1 MHSLDGV
8 QRNIDLIGKLFPN
21 AITEVKRN
29 GKVEHAIDFD
39 VLRQELSDSIVE
51 GREARYQFT
60 WPDKKKAMLAANAP
74 ITATLRPVVAD
85 SVGKDGTPGGFD
97 SENLYIEGD
106 NLEVLKL
113 LQETYLGK
121 VKMIYIDPP
130 YNTGKDFVYEDDF
143 AQSTED
149 YMGNSGQYDEEGN
162 RMVTN
167 TESNGRFHTD
177 WLNMIYPRLKLAK
190 DLLSDDGAIFISI
203 DDNELYN
210 LKKICDAVYG
220 ESCFVGNVAWQRT
233 YSMRNDSKGLP
244 SEAEHIL
251 VYSKQPNWIPN
262 KLPRTDKMDAAY
274 KNPDNDP
281 NGAWQNTTPYAPGAR
296 THQGMVYAIQHPFTG
311 ELLYPAPA
319 SCWRYDQK
327 TMLDYMSGW
336 CEYELKN
343 INDEKERAEIC
354 GVDVENIRKDVK
366 AIVLKYDLNQA
377 KEKAKLV
384 LNRGQWPRFY
394 FTRDGMG
401 GIRRKTY
408 LNQVEGRTVTNLWPY
423 AEVGHTD
430 EAMKELKNLFDGSV
444 PFDTPKP
451 TRLVERIL
459 TIATDKDSYI
469 LDFFSGSAT
478 TAHAVMKK
486 NMEEGGNRKYILVQ
500 LPEKGNSPQ
509 YETLCEIG
517 KERIRRA
524 GKQILSAGGGQLS
537 FSETQPDQSAPIDI
551 GFRCLRLDSSNME
564 NVYYTPEETRQQ
576 DMFSLVDNVKPDRTP
591 EDLLFQVML
600 DLGVLL
606 SSPIEVKEIA
616 GKKVFNVAD
625 GFLLACFDHDVTEE
639 TVKAIAQMKPYYAV
653 FRDSSMAND
662 SVATNFDQIFETYSP
677 ETVRKVL

>member
-1 MHSLDGV
+1 MDTLKMHSLDGV
-8 QRNIDLIGKLFPN
+8 QRNIELIGKLFPN
-21 AITEVKRN
+21 AITEVKRD

-51 GREARYQFT
+51 GREERYQFT

-74 ITATLRPVVAD
+74 ITATLRPVVTD

-130 YNTGKDFVYEDDF
+130 YNTGNDFVYNDEFGMRSEEWDAASGNYDD
-143 AQSTED
+143 
-149 YMGNSGQYDEEGN
+149 EGN
-162 RMVTN
+162 QIVGKLELN

-177 WLNMIYPRLKLAK
+177 WLNMIYPRLKIAK
-190 DLLSDDGAIFISI
+190 DLLADDGSIFVTLDEHEIG
-203 DDNELYN
+203 NCR
-210 LKKICDAVYG
+210 KILDEVFG
-220 ESCFVGNVAWQRT
+220 ESSFIATVVWENFYGRSNAAAISPAHN
-233 YSMRNDSKGLP
+233 Y
-244 SEAEHIL
+244 IL
-251 VYSKQPNWIPN
+251 IYSKAGENWKN
-262 KLPRTDKMDAAY
+262 VRRLLPRDEKTVSKY

-281 NGAWQNTTPYAPGAR
+281 RGDWRLGPIFASGERHEGLMYTITTPSGRKVSPPKGSHWRMLEKDFWKMYEDGRILFGMDGNGAPAVKLYLQDV
-296 THQGMVYAIQHPFTG
+296 QDGMVPRSIW
-311 ELLYPAPA
+311 
-319 SCWRYDQK
+319 SC
-327 TMLDYMSGW
+327 S
-336 CEYELKN
+336 
-343 INDEKERAEIC
+343 
-354 GVDVENIRKDVK
+354 
-366 AIVLKYDLNQA
+366 
-377 KEKAKLV
+377 
-384 LNRGQWPRFY
+384 
-394 FTRDGMG
+394 
-401 GIRRKTY
+401 
-408 LNQVEGRTVTNLWPY
+408 
-423 AEVGHTD
+423 EVGHTQDAKREIQALFPD
-430 EAMKELKNLFDGSV
+430 EV

-451 TRLVERIL
+451 TKLIKQ
-459 TIATDKDSYI
+459 IAYISCAENDII

-478 TAHAVMKK
+478 TAHAVMKL
-486 NMEEGGNRKYILVQ
+486 NAEDGGHRKFIMVQ
-500 LPEKGNSPQ
+500 LPEKTDEESEAYKAGYKNI
-509 YETLCEIG
+509 CEIG

-524 GKQILSAGGGQLS
+524 GRKIKEDAGL
-537 FSETQPDQSAPIDI
+537 TAPTDLDI

-564 NVYYTPEETRQQ
+564 NVYYTPEKTQQQ
-576 DMFSLVDNVKPDRTP
+576 DLFSLVDNVKPDRTP

-616 GKKVFNVAD
+616 GKKVFNVAE

>member
-1 MHSLDGV
+1 MDNLKMHSLDGV

-21 AITEVKRN
+21 AITEVKRD

-39 VLRQELSDSIVE
+39 VLRQELSGSIVE
-51 GREARYQFT
+51 GREERYQFT

-85 SVGKDGTPGGFD
+85 SFGKDGTPGGFD

-130 YNTGKDFVYEDDF
+130 YNTGNDFVYEDDF
-143 AQSTED
+143 AQSAAD
-149 YMGNSGQYDEEGN
+149 YMDNSGQYDEEGN

-190 DLLSDDGAIFISI
+190 DLLAEDGVIFISI
-203 DDNELYN
+203 DDNEIENSLKVCSEVFGKENYLACFPRVTKKAGKTTEAIARNHDYLLSYAKSSAVKLY
-210 LKKICDAVYG
+210 
-220 ESCFVGNVAWQRT
+220 
-233 YSMRNDSKGLP
+233 LP
-244 SEAEHIL
+244 SHTDDGFKFSDEFIDTRGKYKLNQTLDYDSLQYSASLDYPITVKGKTFYPGQSYEKYLERQKGNHARADWAWRWSKELFEFGLKNGFIVIKDYESHSRIYTKTYQNCKIVKKGNGFQL
-251 VYSKQPNWIPN
+251 EYMERTKAISTLEFIENEYSNDNSKKNITQVFDAAVFDYSKP
-262 KLPRTDKMDAAY
+262 
-274 KNPDNDP
+274 
-281 NGAWQNTTPYAPGAR
+281 
-296 THQGMVYAIQHPFTG
+296 V
-311 ELLYPAPA
+311 ELL
-319 SCWRYDQK
+319 K
-327 TMLDYMSGW
+327 TITSYATSMS
-336 CEYELKN
+336 
-343 INDEKERAEIC
+343 
-354 GVDVENIRKDVK
+354 DVV
-366 AIVLKYDLNQA
+366 
-377 KEKAKLV
+377 
-384 LNRGQWPRFY
+384 
-394 FTRDGMG
+394 
-401 GIRRKTY
+401 
-408 LNQVEGRTVTNLWPY
+408 
-423 AEVGHTD
+423 
-430 EAMKELKNLFDGSV
+430 
-444 PFDTPKP
+444 
-451 TRLVERIL
+451 
-459 TIATDKDSYI
+459 

-478 TAHAVMKK
+478 TAHAVMKL
-486 NMEEGGNRKYILVQ
+486 NAEDGGHRKFIMVQ
-500 LPEKGNSPQ
+500 LPEKTDEKSEAYKAGYKNI
-509 YETLCEIG
+509 CEIG

-524 GKQILSAGGGQLS
+524 GRKIKEDAGL
-537 FSETQPDQSAPIDI
+537 TAPADLDI
-551 GFRCLRLDSSNME
+551 GFRCLRLDESNMKP
-564 NVYYTPEETRQQ
+564 VYYTPEETQQQ

-616 GKKVFNVAD
+616 GKKVFNVAE

-639 TVKAIAQMKPYYAV
+639 TVKAIAKMKPYYAV